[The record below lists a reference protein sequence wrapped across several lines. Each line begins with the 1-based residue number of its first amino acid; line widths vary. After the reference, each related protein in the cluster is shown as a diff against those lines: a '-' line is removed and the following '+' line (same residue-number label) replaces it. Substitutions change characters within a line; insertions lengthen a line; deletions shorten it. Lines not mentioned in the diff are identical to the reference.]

1 MARPAKSTA
10 SPSLTLATMINFFVT
25 GSLAEVRAAVET
37 GKAILA
43 SRSGTATNG
52 AGAPAPRKR
61 DRKPKQPALPGTT
74 AATAAPAATGPVAVP
89 GNGAAKR
96 GPGRPRGPRAAR
108 PAVTGADA
116 APAVAGVGDVPG
128 AVVEAAAGAAP
139 LPDQGV
145 PGEE

>member
-10 SPSLTLATMINFFVT
+10 PSLTLATMINFFVT

-43 SRSGTATNG
+43 SRSGTNG
-52 AGAPAPRKR
+52 TAAAPAPRKR
-61 DRKPKQPALPGTT
+61 VRTPKQPALPGTT
-74 AATAAPAATGPVAVP
+74 AATAAPAAGTGPVAVP

-108 PAVTGADA
+108 PAVTGAADA
-116 APAVAGVGDVPG
+116 APAIAGVGDVPG
-128 AVVEAAAGAAP
+128 AIVEAATAAP
-139 LPDQGV
+139 LPEQGV